1 MALARLTVLKEHLN
15 VSTSSLDTTL
25 KNYLKAATA
34 IASKYTKRS
43 MLERPSSAEEEF
55 YSIENV
61 DVGGYQEL
69 SFSFGTP
76 TQLYLRNKFNLSV
89 TSIIDDYDK
98 TGGNVT
104 IDSGDYTVFGE
115 EGVVRFNKDNISSGF
130 KNVKVTYLA
139 GYTTTDWD
147 TAASSATFGNVPE
160 DLEISVIFIA
170 SKLFLDSK
178 KGDDRQ
184 GLSSKTRDGESVSFS
199 AIFERGL
206 PSVALMI
213 LDNYRVHPV

>member
-55 YSIENV
+55 YSVENI

-98 TGGNVT
+98 TGGDVT

-115 EGVVRFNKDNISSGF
+115 EGVVRFNKDNISAGF
-130 KNVKVTYLA
+130 KNVKVTYKA

-147 TAASSATFGNVPE
+147 TAASSATFGDVPE
-160 DLEISVIFIA
+160 DLEIAVIFIA